1 VAAEAGRSLNPI
13 SESFNEITRA
23 SIFQSHIQV
32 ANTEVM
38 RRRDTIL
45 LTGFGPFPGVAE
57 NVSQRLVPKLAH
69 LAARRFS
76 AHRVVARILPTEWE
90 RAPARL
96 EDLYQRE
103 RPKLV
108 LHFGVSAHADAF
120 VIETQAHNTRTEAP
134 DAAGALPRDSV
145 VVQGGPDTLVARL
158 PTEDIVQRL
167 AALKVPAVVSTDA
180 GRYLCNAILYRSLIC
195 ADEIAKPEAVGF
207 FHIPRTIPPALIKSH
222 ADPDAMRFDWG
233 TALAGGL
240 EIIRTCLGRPP
251 PSRRHIK

>member
-1 VAAEAGRSLNPI
+1 
-13 SESFNEITRA
+13 
-23 SIFQSHIQV
+23 
-32 ANTEVM
+32 M

-96 EDLYQRE
+96 EDLYARE

-108 LHFGVSAHADAF
+108 LHFGVSAQANAF
-120 VIETQAHNTRTEAP
+120 VIETLAVNTRKAAP
-134 DAAGALPRDSV
+134 DAGGALPSDSV
-145 VVQGGPDTLVARL
+145 VVAGGPATLAARL
-158 PTEDIVQRL
+158 PAEEIVQRL
-167 AALKVPAVVSTDA
+167 AALKVPAVISTDA
-180 GRYLCNAILYRSLIC
+180 GRYLCNALLYRSLIL
-195 ADEIAKPEAVGF
+195 AERIATPEAVGF
-207 FHIPRTIPPALIKSH
+207 FHIPPSIPPALLK
-222 ADPDAMRFDWG
+222 ARGDPDAMRFDWG
-233 TALAGGL
+233 TALTGGL

-251 PSRRHIK
+251 PSRRHIKSG